1 MSRSSPSFS
10 FHPRSKFDAFLE
22 GQLSASADKRMRAH
36 LAVCASCAEEVEQR
50 SSALS
55 VTQQLDRISS
65 EGQTATLSRSA
76 HFAPAEPAVME
87 SSGVSGWK
95 FVAGASLVGLVV
107 VGLVVGL
114 WVLGGNKT
122 ASDAANSGA
131 PALIPEEVEIV
142 QADPQELIRPTP
154 SDDST
159 EVPEDF
165 NAPNAELSYNSAPLG
180 IDGTPVQLNSV
191 SELRSAGWTIPQF
204 QALGMSFE
212 SAVVDEQGQQVN
224 VVSLFNGSSVNAEDQ
239 TVVRECRVEH
249 DDGSVSACSAL
260 DFTDSAAIEVSLP
273 VAEDVWLYTY
283 PDGSWTAYMATNKS
297 QYRVDS
303 TSDSD
308 YAAGIMSTL
317 YVEEKSRL
325 SSGSSDMREGVNQR
339 LERGVDRL
347 LGR

>member
-1 MSRSSPSFS
+1 MSRSAPSFS

-22 GQLSASADKRMRAH
+22 GQLSASGDKRMRAH
-36 LAVCASCAEEVEQR
+36 LAVCTSCAEEVEQR

-55 VTQQLDRISS
+55 VTQQLDRISN
-65 EGQTATLSRSA
+65 EEPIRSPSSST
-76 HFAPAEPAVME
+76 HFVPVEPAVMKTT
-87 SSGVSGWK
+87 GVSGWK
-95 FVAGASLVGLVV
+95 FVAGASIVSLVV

-114 WVLGGNKT
+114 WVLGGSKN
-122 ASDAANSGA
+122 SDTANSGV
-131 PALIPEEVEIV
+131 PALVPEDVEVV

-159 EVPEDF
+159 EIPEDF
-165 NAPNAELSYNSAPLG
+165 NSPSAQLSYNSAPLG
-180 IDGTPVQLNSV
+180 IEGTPVQLSSV
-191 SELRSAGWTIPQF
+191 SELRSVGWTIPQF

-212 SAVVDEQGQQVN
+212 SAVVDEEDRQVN
-224 VVSLFNGSSVNAEDQ
+224 VVSLFNGSSVDAEDQ
-239 TVVRECRVEH
+239 TVVRECRVEQ

-325 SSGSSDMREGVNQR
+325 SSGSSDMREGVSQR
-339 LERGVDRL
+339 FERGVDRL

>member
-1 MSRSSPSFS
+1 MSRSAPSFS

-22 GQLSASADKRMRAH
+22 GQLSASGDKRMRAH
-36 LAVCASCAEEVEQR
+36 LAVCTSCAEEVEQR

-55 VTQQLDRISS
+55 VTQQLDRISN
-65 EGQTATLSRSA
+65 TAQPETPATSPHFVPA
-76 HFAPAEPAVME
+76 HPAVME

-95 FVAGASLVGLVV
+95 FVAGASIVGLVV
-107 VGLVVGL
+107 VGLVLSL
-114 WVLGGNKT
+114 WILGGSQRAIDN
-122 ASDAANSGA
+122 ANSGA
-131 PALIPEEVEIV
+131 PALVPEDVEIV

-165 NAPNAELSYNSAPLG
+165 NSPSAELSYSSAPLG

-212 SAVVDEQGQQVN
+212 SAVVDEEGNQVN

-239 TVVRECRVEH
+239 TVVRECRVEQ
-249 DDGSVSACSAL
+249 DDGSVSACNAL
-260 DFTDSAAIEVSLP
+260 DFTDSAAVEVSLP
-273 VAEDVWLYTY
+273 VAEDVWVYTY

-325 SSGSSDMREGVNQR
+325 SSGSSDMREGVSQR
-339 LERGVDRL
+339 FERGVDRL